1 MGMRP
6 VDRWNARL
14 NFLPCL
20 SLWLNSLG
28 IPFAAWAT
36 FKLWREGLWLPA
48 WVDLLCAVN
57 LGLFAMSL
65 VALYVRTWRRSAL
78 VLKTRRARALY
89 LLRVNPLFLM
99 VWWLVWLIPLWIGF
113 RMYLRDEGLVW
124 ERTVKNDAN
133 HGLVRG
139 QPKMAEVIKMWPKER
154 TPALEATVTGASR
167 QQAKGVSNG

>member
-1 MGMRP
+1 
-6 VDRWNARL
+6 
-14 NFLPCL
+14 
-20 SLWLNSLG
+20 
-28 IPFAAWAT
+28 
-36 FKLWREGLWLPA
+36 
-48 WVDLLCAVN
+48 
-57 LGLFAMSL
+57 

-89 LLRVNPLFLM
+89 LLRVNPVFLM

-139 QPKMAEVIKMWPKER
+139 QQKMAEVIKMWPKER